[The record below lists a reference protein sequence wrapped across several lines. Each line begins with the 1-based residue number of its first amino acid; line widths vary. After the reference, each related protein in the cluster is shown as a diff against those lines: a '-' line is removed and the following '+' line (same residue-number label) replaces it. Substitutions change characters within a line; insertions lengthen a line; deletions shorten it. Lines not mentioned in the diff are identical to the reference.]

1 MCLPV
6 SSVSLP
12 NIFKFSL
19 GKGGPDLFSP
29 ELIKQTGQTYQ
40 SSSSDLPLLPELPPA
55 RNPLFRDEDDEDVP
69 EPIPAPPVP
78 VNWSVLT
85 RVLKTEA
92 QDEVGFVAFLVNSV
106 DLLDV
111 IYQQITH

>member
-1 MCLPV
+1 MR
-6 SSVSLP
+6 STMTDK
-12 NIFKFSL
+12 NISISK

-29 ELIKQTGQTYQ
+29 ELIKQTASSSYQTQ
-40 SSSSDLPLLPELPPA
+40 SSDLPLLPELPPA

-69 EPIPAPPVP
+69 EPVPAPPVP

-92 QDEVGFVAFLVNSV
+92 QDEVGFCVCL
-106 DLLDV
+106 
-111 IYQQITH
+111 I

>member
-1 MCLPV
+1 M
-6 SSVSLP
+6 ST
-12 NIFKFSL
+12 

-29 ELIKQTGQTYQ
+29 ELIKQTASSSYQ
-40 SSSSDLPLLPELPPA
+40 SQSQSQSDLPLLPELPPA

-69 EPIPAPPVP
+69 EPVPAPPVP

-92 QDEVGFVAFLVNSV
+92 QDEVGFLSLFDYDA
-106 DLLDV
+106 
-111 IYQQITH
+111 

>member
-1 MCLPV
+1 M
-6 SSVSLP
+6 
-12 NIFKFSL
+12 NFT

-29 ELIKQTGQTYQ
+29 ELIKQTDRSTQNYQ
-40 SSSSDLPLLPELPPA
+40 APPSDLPLLPELPPA

-78 VNWSVLT
+78 SNWSVLT

-92 QDEVGFVAFLVNSV
+92 QDEVSISILTSLQLVLGRQKN
-106 DLLDV
+106 LK
-111 IYQQITH
+111 TC